1 MRHLHE
7 PRVRAAFLGLW
18 CLGWIVLSAA
28 LLAPMPL
35 PTPGGS
41 DKLAHFGAFAG
52 MAFAAVSFCH
62 SPWRL
67 ALLAVLTTA
76 GGVLLEFAQGFVP
89 YRSFDLSDAIADG
102 LGAGAGYVLALIV
115 LYAWIRPADPALR
128 EARATRL

>member
-41 DKLAHFGAFAG
+41 DKLAHFGAFAA

-102 LGAGAGYVLALIV
+102 LGASAGYVLALIV

-128 EARATRL
+128 EARATRF